1 MGSQR
6 KGSQHGTEEG
16 LGGDEVKTGE
26 VSRGR
31 QLRIGSLRM
40 LRHSRH
46 VYGMCKDP
54 KAPPE
59 QGVLDSV
66 VDEERQENVQCWSLG
81 FISRPVVLR
90 PVMFPPSYPG
100 DFANMWRHF
109 CRHNFVYVE
118 VLLASRREKL

>member
-1 MGSQR
+1 MYQECGLLVLDPQRGLGVQGSRLTWRGTVGKAQHWRNVLGVMGSQW

-31 QLRIGSLRM
+31 ELRIGSLRM

-46 VYGMCKDP
+46 VYGVCKDP

-59 QGVLDSV
+59 QGVLGSV
-66 VDEERQENVQCWSLG
+66 VDEKRQEDVQRWSLG
-81 FISRPVVLR
+81 FIL
-90 PVMFPPSYPG
+90 
-100 DFANMWRHF
+100 
-109 CRHNFVYVE
+109 
-118 VLLASRREKL
+118 